1 MIASLIAILSAFVI
15 CFSFLPLK
23 QGGPVWALPAD
34 LDIKK
39 SGTLSGSLSLCLAF
53 MVPCHHADL
62 FFFQTSTPITPAKAA
77 APAAA

>member
-34 LDIKK
+34 LDTKK

-77 APAAA
+77 APAA

>member
-15 CFSFLPLK
+15 CFSFLLK

-34 LDIKK
+34 LGIKK
-39 SGTLSGSLSLCLAF
+39 SGTLSGSISLCLAF

-62 FFFQTSTPITPAKAA
+62 FFFQTSTPITPAKAT